1 MMRTKRTK
9 PHTRA
14 RAGESMVMVIVM
26 LLVFFILG
34 GSVLTA
40 ASSTSA
46 AASARIIE
54 RQGYYY
60 ARSMLAVLDE
70 SLRNG
75 ELGRAFRSAA
85 LSQLVAAGEDAAAVT
100 FSSKHNGR
108 ATPLLEFT
116 PSFTGALAEVGFDG
130 PVTIACDGRA
140 VAVQGT
146 GNALKEASIQ
156 MRKVDLSFTMVYRGI
171 STRMHVQYRCTCN
184 VKGYSTQTQ
193 EGTWTN
199 TWSVQQVG

>member
-1 MMRTKRTK
+1 MTRAKRTES
-9 PHTRA
+9 HTCA

-26 LLVFFILG
+26 LLVFFVLG

-46 AASARIIE
+46 AASARIVE

-60 ARSMLAVLDE
+60 ARSMLDVLDE

-75 ELGRAFRSAA
+75 DLGRAFRGAA
-85 LSQLVAAGEDAAAVT
+85 INKLVAAGEGVTAVT
-100 FSSKHNGR
+100 FSSKQNGK

-116 PSFTGALAEVGFDG
+116 PTFSGALAEIGFDG

-140 VAVQGT
+140 AAVQGT
-146 GNALKEASIQ
+146 GNAITEASIQ
-156 MRKVDLSFTMVYRGI
+156 MRKVDLSFTLVYRGI

-184 VKGYSTQTQ
+184 VKGYSVRTQ
-193 EGTWTN
+193 EGTWSS
-199 TWSVQQVG
+199 TWNIQQVG

>member
-1 MMRTKRTK
+1 MTRTGRMQ

-60 ARSMLAVLDE
+60 ARSALDVLDE

-85 LSQLVAAGEDAAAVT
+85 MGKLVAAGKDVTAVS
-100 FSSKHNGR
+100 FASKENGK

-116 PSFTGALAEVGFDG
+116 PAFEGALSEVGFDG
-130 PVTIACDGRA
+130 TVVIACDGRA
-140 VAVQGT
+140 AAVQGAGSAIT
-146 GNALKEASIQ
+146 EASIQ
-156 MRKVDLSFTMVYRGI
+156 MRKVDMSFTLLYRGI
-171 STRMHVQYRCTCN
+171 PTRMHVQYRCTCN
-184 VKGYSTQTQ
+184 VKGYSADTQ
-193 EGTWTN
+193 EGTWTS
-199 TWSVQQVG
+199 TWNIQQVG